1 MTSVPRFDADGNDQ
15 LAVENGQSFSG
26 GGRRQTVGRSDEVA
40 ADAEL
45 SDGRILDE
53 NLDQM
58 L

>member
-26 GGRRQTVGRSDEVA
+26 GRRQTVGRSDEVA
-40 ADAEL
+40 ADSEL

-53 NLDQM
+53 NLDPM